1 MLCTKQDYINC
12 LEKIIT
18 PLKDYYT
25 KGCAGIKC
33 GTFGVSYGEGD
44 ALMEAFSRV
53 LWGLGPLWGGGHE
66 CEGFDKLCL
75 NGIINGTDPEHE
87 EYWGKIEDYG
97 QKLVETAAIGLTLVL
112 APNKIWDPLTDK
124 QKDNFHKWLLQSNT
138 AMAVDNNW

>member
-75 NGIINGTDPEHE
+75 SLCIFVRKAHYRSSIHMPAVDFSGRSGRQSVPSARQSLITIIR
-87 EYWGKIEDYG
+87 
-97 QKLVETAAIGLTLVL
+97 
-112 APNKIWDPLTDK
+112 
-124 QKDNFHKWLLQSNT
+124 LLQISLEAT
-138 AMAVDNNW
+138 